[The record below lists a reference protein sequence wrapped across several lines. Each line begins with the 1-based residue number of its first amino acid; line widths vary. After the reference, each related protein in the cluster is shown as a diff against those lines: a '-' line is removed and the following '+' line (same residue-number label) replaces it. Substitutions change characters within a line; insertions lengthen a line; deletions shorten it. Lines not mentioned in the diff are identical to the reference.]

1 MTKPSQSHSRPAS
14 PLGDTAF
21 SASPERA
28 QAYLAS
34 HGVLILDDNRP
45 HLEAVAS
52 VCAEVLDIPA
62 SQIVLIHASP
72 GLPLSTIIS
81 ETEAALRKHIELT
94 GASFGSIITDYN
106 LSGGMTSLEVW
117 RAIDASF
124 KAPKGHEYWQRT
136 GRVLMSASPR
146 DSDIIAAE
154 QCHLIDR
161 YISKPF
167 KLSTLEDAVVASV
180 LKRLS

>member
-1 MTKPSQSHSRPAS
+1 MTTPLQSHSRPVP

-34 HGVLILDDNRP
+34 HGVLILDDNSP

-52 VCAEVLDIPA
+52 VCIEVLDIPA
-62 SQIVLIHASP
+62 SQIVLIHASS
-72 GLPLSTIIS
+72 GLLLSTIIS
-81 ETEAALRKHIELT
+81 ETEAALRKQIELT

-124 KAPKGHEYWQRT
+124 KATEGHEYWQRT

-146 DSDIIAAE
+146 ESEIIEA
-154 QCHLIDR
+154 QHCHLIDR

-167 KLSTLEDAVVASV
+167 NLSTFEDAVVASV